1 MQGLKLPCADTST
14 LHKPT
19 MHSECLVHMLCYHN
33 RNVSIST
40 LQAHSLSLLCYH
52 NKDVLVSTE
61 GLHAEFQ
68 ECVMSESQI
77 HSPTLCEQFPC
88 TFCDLV
94 PVLLSYYPFILS
106 FFYPY
111 ILIFSHLSMSTEMCT

>member
-1 MQGLKLPCADTST
+1 MQGLKLPFADTST

-40 LQAHSLSLLCYH
+40 LQARTLSLLCYH
-52 NKDVLVSTE
+52 NMDVLVSTE

-77 HSPTLCEQFPC
+77 HSPTPCEQFMC
-88 TFCDLV
+88 TLCAFIH
-94 PVLLSYYPFILS
+94 VLLSFCPFIFSVL
-106 FFYPY
+106 YPY
-111 ILIFSHLSMSTEMCT
+111 ILIFSHSVL

>member
-1 MQGLKLPCADTST
+1 MQGLKLPCADVST
-14 LHKPT
+14 LHRPT
-19 MHSECLVHMLCYHN
+19 IHSECLVHLLCNHN

-68 ECVMSESQI
+68 ECVMSECKF
-77 HSPTLCEQFPC
+77 HSPMPREKFPC
-88 TFCDLV
+88 KLCAFVC
-94 PVLLSYYPFILS
+94 VLLSIYPSVLYLFVLHS
-106 FFYPY
+106 
-111 ILIFSHLSMSTEMCT
+111 